1 MRFHEKPA
9 AVIGV
14 TGRKQDVDKYG
25 GILKK
30 MTEILMLNI
39 YYKQHFDLEE
49 RLRNHFLR
57 EWLNGKPLKTA
68 HGSAFAVFYAA
79 NNISLL
85 AHAHIIAIC
94 DIDNPLYDTNGSA
107 AVFHR
112 KNAQMPPACR
122 HLMQRLK
129 RGGLGRPA
137 AGATECAVFGRRT

>member
-1 MRFHEKPA
+1 MKKASSLQARIKPRQNLSRGGAENHSGRFGRNYGALHHRIFGALPETNIAVRFHEKSA

-57 EWLNGKPLKTA
+57 ECCTGTA
-68 HGSAFAVFYAA
+68 
-79 NNISLL
+79 
-85 AHAHIIAIC
+85 
-94 DIDNPLYDTNGSA
+94 DNKLQA
-107 AVFHR
+107 
-112 KNAQMPPACR
+112 
-122 HLMQRLK
+122 
-129 RGGLGRPA
+129 
-137 AGATECAVFGRRT
+137 

>member
-1 MRFHEKPA
+1 MHSTTEYSRTLPGTNISVRFHEKSA

-57 EWLNGKPLKTA
+57 EWLYGEPQIINYRLRERDL
-68 HGSAFAVFYAA
+68 
-79 NNISLL
+79 SLG
-85 AHAHIIAIC
+85 I
-94 DIDNPLYDTNGSA
+94 DITVP
-107 AVFHR
+107 
-112 KNAQMPPACR
+112 
-122 HLMQRLK
+122 
-129 RGGLGRPA
+129 
-137 AGATECAVFGRRT
+137 